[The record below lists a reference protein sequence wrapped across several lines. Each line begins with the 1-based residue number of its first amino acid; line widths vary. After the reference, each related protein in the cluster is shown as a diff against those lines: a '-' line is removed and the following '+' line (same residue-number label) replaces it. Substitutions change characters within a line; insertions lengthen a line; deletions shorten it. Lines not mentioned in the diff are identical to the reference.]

1 MKAVF
6 KREFRAYFMS
16 PLGYAFIAIFM
27 LISGLFF
34 LTSNIAEQS
43 SRFIVTLGSITFIFA
58 LLVPVLTM
66 RSFAEEKKSKTDQ
79 LFLTAPISISDV
91 VTGKFLAAASVIVIA
106 LAATTL
112 FPLILLLF
120 DANIEIWTT
129 IGGYVGNL
137 LIGMALIS
145 IGMFISSMTE
155 NQLTSAI
162 VSITVFLFML
172 LIGELRGMLFSSGVL
187 YEVLGWIS
195 MFSRMDSFSAGILNL
210 PSVFYFLSVTVLFL
224 FLTTRMIEKRRW
236 S

>member
-1 MKAVF
+1 MTAVF

-16 PLGYAFIAIFM
+16 PLGYTFIAIFM

-34 LTSNIAEQS
+34 LSSNILEQS
-43 SRFIVTLGSITFIFA
+43 SRFILTLGSITFIFA

-79 LFLTAPISISDV
+79 LILTAPIKLSDV
-91 VTGKFLAAASVIVIA
+91 VLGKFLAATSVIVIA
-106 LAATTL
+106 LVATMV
-112 FPLILLLF
+112 FPFILLLF
-120 DANIEIWTT
+120 NANIEIWTT
-129 IGGYVGNL
+129 IGGYLGNL

-155 NQLTSAI
+155 NQLTSAV

-172 LIGELRGMLFSSGVL
+172 LIDSLRSMFVSGWL

-195 MFSRMDSFSAGILNL
+195 MFSRMDTFSAGILSL
-210 PSVFYFLSVTVLFL
+210 PSVFYYLSITVLFL